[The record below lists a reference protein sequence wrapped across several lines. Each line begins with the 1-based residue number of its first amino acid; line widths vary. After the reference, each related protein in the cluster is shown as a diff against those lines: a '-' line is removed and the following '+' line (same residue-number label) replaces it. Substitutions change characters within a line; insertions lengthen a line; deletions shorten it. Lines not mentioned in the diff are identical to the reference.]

1 MGRFAIAG
9 GRVGARPL
17 AALYSTL
24 ILAGLSSAAG
34 VLASKP
40 LTADQLLQASGSI
53 FCDGAVRGSGA
64 HIQQPL
70 KDYSIIVTAAHVLF
84 DHRTQRRFKTCWY
97 RGNNAR
103 FAAMPFAQISQ
114 MMVSSSDRPAIQQSE
129 NDLVFIALK
138 RRLYAP
144 ALQLKAELKP
154 VPSVIEA
161 PFMATPLAQI
171 GYHAASDTMRIARG
185 CKSLAT
191 PYFYNKKLLLHDCA
205 TGPGA
210 SGGPLINDRD
220 QRLVAVHGGT
230 LLIEH
235 LDRDRDR
242 DRKHGGLEHK
252 EEAGQEGLR
261 QNSRRNNEL
270 MAQQPIRLEIR
281 QGRAIDDQVLR
292 QLDEFIHRL
301 VQPFPNTCPSRDC

>member
-9 GRVGARPL
+9 GRVSARPL
-17 AALYSTL
+17 AALSATL

-84 DHRTQRRFKTCWY
+84 DHRTQRRCNTCWY

-114 MMVSSSDRPAIQQSE
+114 VMVSSSDRPAIQQSE
-129 NDLVFIALK
+129 IDLVFIALK

-191 PYFYNKKLLLHDCA
+191 PYFYNKKLLLHDCV
-205 TGPGA
+205 TGPGR

-220 QRLVAVHGGT
+220 HRLVAVHGGT

-235 LDRDRDR
+235 VDRDRN
-242 DRKHGGLEHK
+242 HGGLEHK
-252 EEAGQEGLR
+252 EKAGQEGPR

-292 QLDEFIHRL
+292 QLDDFIHRL

>member
-1 MGRFAIAG
+1 
-9 GRVGARPL
+9 
-17 AALYSTL
+17 
-24 ILAGLSSAAG
+24 
-34 VLASKP
+34 
-40 LTADQLLQASGSI
+40 
-53 FCDGAVRGSGA
+53 
-64 HIQQPL
+64 
-70 KDYSIIVTAAHVLF
+70 
-84 DHRTQRRFKTCWY
+84 
-97 RGNNAR
+97 
-103 FAAMPFAQISQ
+103 
-114 MMVSSSDRPAIQQSE
+114 
-129 NDLVFIALK
+129 
-138 RRLYAP
+138 
-144 ALQLKAELKP
+144 
-154 VPSVIEA
+154 
-161 PFMATPLAQI
+161 
-171 GYHAASDTMRIARG
+171 MRIARG

-242 DRKHGGLEHK
+242 KHGGLEHK
-252 EEAGQEGLR
+252 EEAGQEGPR